1 MAEDKKPETKAERS
15 TPDEVIATQ
24 RNKQLMILVAVIV
37 VLAGLVAITNLTR
50 EEETPLQEIML
61 VGGTRENPTVTKDEI
76 KRIQI
81 WKGSTDDRFELYRDG
96 DDWTVPSRFD
106 APADKDDVD
115 ALLDKVLRAA
125 RLNRPSTTEAGN
137 YALYGLDE
145 ESGVHLR
152 VVNDKDQEVLHVLLG
167 RGEVGSRDFVRL
179 MGDDAPEGIFE
190 LAGLGGEFDT
200 IYSTLNLDS
209 TGKTRAGS
217 WIDTSGFE
225 VLPFDAVV
233 ESLELQDGTSTLQFQ
248 RKPNT
253 QPADDEWMLTSPRQ
267 GEADGAAVHAIVDAL
282 RTYSI
287 TDIAGPDTDAP
298 KYGLSFPEKKVSFAY
313 LDGEKLVRA
322 SVSFGKVNDES
333 EVPVWLSSV
342 NKGKFIYWGGD
353 FILSRVFR
361 NLFDL
366 MAKERVELV
375 PPGTN
380 ADSITVVDGAMTTRL
395 ERKSEGAASSWTVAK
410 PYNQPGDQ
418 LEVSNLLT
426 TLNTLQGYRPTG
438 ESDLVSLGLGAGVS
452 SRSITIVYP
461 GKKAED
467 SDGDDTPDTPP
478 DDGTEGGDAT
488 DDVSD
493 EEATEPPP
501 PPVMTATLYFG
512 KLQGNELP
520 VLRVTPDSQ
529 QVLWLKI
536 ESIEGLFRFP
546 GEYLKLGKMN
556 LLETG
561 NRAVDVLV
569 TNESSVLQLTL
580 VGEDGAEKLW
590 HIKQPWDEVADQ
602 SEASRTISTLSRM
615 QAVKLDAPLDK
626 TVYALGEGVS
636 TRQVDLQYKNGD
648 NTGTVT
654 LYLGKALDG
663 MVTSMVKRGD
673 VEEFYLVK
681 PGDLFQLFVSPKD
694 LRVLP
699 TYSGKVRHIL
709 ISWKWK
715 FEGVNPKDPQ
725 RTEAEAWALAED
737 IVKRA
742 RAGEDFVEL
751 QKQYNEDG
759 DATHV
764 YDVSPTESLVKPFL
778 RLSSELKVG
787 EVGTVESNF
796 GIHVIKRIE

>member
-1 MAEDKKPETKAERS
+1 MAEENTSETKAARS
-15 TPDEVIATQ
+15 TPDEVIASQ
-24 RNKQLMILVAVIV
+24 RNKQLMILVGVIV
-37 VLAGLVAITNLTR
+37 VLAGLVAVTNLTR

-81 WKGSTDDRFELYRDG
+81 WKGSGEDRFELYRDG
-96 DDWTVPSRFD
+96 DDWTVPSRYD

-125 RLNRPSTTEAGN
+125 RLNRPSTTEASN

-152 VVNDKDQEVLHVLLG
+152 VVTDKDQEVLHILLG
-167 RGEVGSRDFVRL
+167 RGEVGARDFVRL
-179 MGDDAPEGIFE
+179 IGDDAPAGIFE

-209 TGKTRAGS
+209 NGKTRAGS
-217 WIDTSGFE
+217 WIDTSSFE
-225 VLPFDAVV
+225 VIPFDAVV
-233 ESLELQDGTSTLQFQ
+233 ESLELQDGTTTLQFQ

-253 QPADDEWMLTSPRQ
+253 QPTDDEWLLTSPRQ
-267 GEADGAAVHAIVDAL
+267 GEADGTAVHAIIDAL
-282 RTYSI
+282 RTYTVS
-287 TDIAGPDTDAP
+287 DIAGPDTDAP
-298 KYGLSFPEKKVSFAY
+298 QHGLSFPEKKVSFAY

-322 SVSFGKVNDES
+322 SVSFGKVNDAS

-361 NLFDL
+361 DLFDL
-366 MAKERVELV
+366 MTKERVELV

-380 ADSITVVDGAMTTRL
+380 ADSITVVDGAVTTRL
-395 ERKSEGAASSWTVAK
+395 ERKSEGAASSWIVAK
-410 PYNQPGDQ
+410 PYNQAGDQ

-438 ESDLVSLGLGAGVS
+438 ESELVALGLGAGVS
-452 SRSITIVYP
+452 NRSITIVYP
-461 GKKAED
+461 GKNSED
-467 SDGDDTPDTPP
+467 TDGDDTPDTPP
-478 DDGTEGGDAT
+478 EDETDSEG
-488 DDVSD
+488 D
-493 EEATEPPP
+493 ETPEPTP
-501 PPVMTATLYFG
+501 PPVKTATLYFG
-512 KLQGNELP
+512 TVRGDEIP
-520 VLRVTPDSQ
+520 VLRVTSDSE
-529 QVLWLKI
+529 QVLWLKV
-536 ESIEGLFRFP
+536 EAVQSLFRFP

-561 NRAVDVLV
+561 DRAVDVLV
-569 TNESSVLQLTL
+569 TKDKTVLQLTL
-580 VGEDGAEKLW
+580 VGEDGSEKLW

-615 QAVKLDAPLDK
+615 QAVKLDTPLDE
-626 TVYALGEGVS
+626 TAYALGEGVS
-636 TRQVDLQYKNGD
+636 TRQIDMRFKNGET
-648 NTGTVT
+648 TGIVT
-654 LYLGKALDG
+654 LYLGKSLDG
-663 MVTSMVKRGD
+663 MTTAMVKRGEA
-673 VEEFYLVK
+673 EEFYLVK

-699 TYSGKVRHIL
+699 TFSGKVRHIL
-709 ISWKWK
+709 VSWKWK
-715 FEGVNPKDPQ
+715 FEGVNPKDPE

-737 IVKRA
+737 VVNRA
-742 RAGEDFVEL
+742 RTGEDFVEL

-778 RLSSELKVG
+778 RLASELKVG
-787 EVGTVESNF
+787 EVGMVESNF
-796 GIHVIKRIE
+796 GIHVIKRVE